1 VRPAEEGKGPSKRTP
16 MADDLN
22 DDQFQKE
29 VLELFALEAH
39 EWLGQIKAALREL
52 ESDSDPGVRP
62 KLFDIVHRGITNLG
76 GSAATVD
83 LPAIQQLTFGLLP
96 LLDTLRSQGVP
107 RSAEQFAELRDG
119 LERIE
124 GAVQKIA
131 EPTQTA
137 AGQPTEIS
145 GEIALTPS
153 PPSSE
158 PSAPPPVSPKPTTIV
173 EALRELQQVR
183 TRSLEPTRNL
193 VELVIRRAEGDSA
206 QDYDSIN
213 GSTIQRIL
221 RELDGLDEQFLSEV
235 HRLMPV
241 LSKVVSGL
249 KTGGDSSASMP
260 NGNLE
265 PVLCQLQSLHEAAR
279 AVNATA
285 IMRFLHGLHT
295 FLTVVAHRGVSLVLQ
310 RLEAVTSRLGA
321 VVPMA
326 QQWVEVGRV
335 ERAAIGKV
343 LPP

>member
-1 VRPAEEGKGPSKRTP
+1 
-16 MADDLN
+16 MADELN

-52 ESDSDPGVRP
+52 ESEPDPGVRP

-119 LERIE
+119 LERIKR
-124 GAVQKIA
+124 AVQQVA

-137 AGQPTEIS
+137 AGQSTETL
-145 GEIALTPS
+145 GEIA
-153 PPSSE
+153 E
-158 PSAPPPVSPKPTTIV
+158 PRAPAPVSSKPTTIL
-173 EALRELQQVR
+173 EALHELQQVR

-193 VELVIRRAEGDSA
+193 VELVIRRAEGDSV
-206 QDYDSIN
+206 QDYASIS
-213 GSTIQRIL
+213 GSTVQRIL

-295 FLTVVAHRGVSLVLQ
+295 FLTVVAHRGVSLVRQ

>member
-1 VRPAEEGKGPSKRTP
+1 

-29 VLELFALEAH
+29 VLELFILEAH

-52 ESDSDPGVRP
+52 VIDSDPEVRP

-96 LLDTLRSQGVP
+96 ILDTLRRQGTTG
-107 RSAEQFAELRDG
+107 STEQFAALRDG
-119 LERIE
+119 LERIKR
-124 GAVQKIA
+124 AVQQVA

-137 AGQPTEIS
+137 AGLSTELP
-145 GEIALTPS
+145 GEIAEPAS

-158 PSAPPPVSPKPTTIV
+158 PSAPSPVSPQPTTIL

-183 TRSLEPTRNL
+183 ARSLEPTRNL
-193 VELVIRRAEGDSA
+193 VELVIRRTEGDSA
-206 QDYDSIN
+206 QGRDSIN
-213 GSTIQRIL
+213 GSTVQRIL
-221 RELDGLDEQFLSEV
+221 RELDGLDEEFLSEV
-235 HRLMPV
+235 QRLMPMI
-241 LSKVVSGL
+241 SKVVSDL
-249 KTGGDSSASMP
+249 KAGGNSSASMP
-260 NGNLE
+260 TEKLE
-265 PVLCQLQSLHEAAR
+265 PVLHQIQSLHEAAR
-279 AVNATA
+279 AVKATA

-295 FLTVVAHRGVSLVLQ
+295 FLTVVAHRGVSLVHQ

-326 QQWVEVGRV
+326 HQWVDVGRV

>member
-1 VRPAEEGKGPSKRTP
+1 MP
-16 MADDLN
+16 DDFN

-52 ESDSDPGVRP
+52 EIDADPGVRP
-62 KLFDIVHRGITNLG
+62 KLIDIVHRGITNLG

-96 LLDTLRSQGVP
+96 LLDTLRSQKVHG
-107 RSAEQFAELRDG
+107 SAEQFVALREG
-119 LERIE
+119 LERIK
-124 GAVQKIA
+124 GAVQQVGEPSQPAAGQSTKIPGKIA
-131 EPTQTA
+131 EH
-137 AGQPTEIS
+137 
-145 GEIALTPS
+145 PS

-158 PSAPPPVSPKPTTIV
+158 PSAPPPVSPQPMTIL

-193 VELVIRRAEGDSA
+193 VELVIHRAEGNSA
-206 QDYDSIN
+206 QGCDSIN
-213 GSTIQRIL
+213 GPMVQRIL

-235 HRLMPV
+235 RRLMPV
-241 LSKVVSGL
+241 ISKAVSDL
-249 KTGGDSSASMP
+249 KTGDSTASNP

-265 PVLCQLQSLHEAAR
+265 PILRQIQSLHEAAR

-295 FLTVVAHRGVSLVLQ
+295 FLTVVAHRGVSLVQQ

-335 ERAAIGKV
+335 ERAAIGKA